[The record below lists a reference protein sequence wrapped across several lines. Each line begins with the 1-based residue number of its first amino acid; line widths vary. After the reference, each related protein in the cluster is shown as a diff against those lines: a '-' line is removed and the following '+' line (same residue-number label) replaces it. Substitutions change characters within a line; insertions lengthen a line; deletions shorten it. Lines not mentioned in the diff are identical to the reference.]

1 MIWLHYPELRSGLIR
16 LVDGGRSLPRVYN
29 EISRQIKYLQGAE
42 KKPVRGPKPT
52 PIELSHQQRGLLE
65 QIVRRQ
71 TSPQN
76 QVRRAKIILCMGEGK
91 NNQQTAQ
98 SLKVHRE
105 TVQQWRS
112 RWLEAVPQLTAAEV
126 TGISEQELLGLIEAV
141 FWDEPRAGTPV
152 KFAAEQVVQIIAIA
166 CETPQVSGRPISQWS
181 AGELADEAIKR
192 GIVETI
198 SPRSVERFLKRGRP
212 KASPESVLA

>member
-1 MIWLHYPELRSGLIR
+1 MTCVSASKALSSTSTSQWRSRLTGNTQVKNLFPKLTNYFCQAA

-98 SLKVHRE
+98 SLKVH
-105 TVQQWRS
+105 
-112 RWLEAVPQLTAAEV
+112 P
-126 TGISEQELLGLIEAV
+126 
-141 FWDEPRAGTPV
+141 
-152 KFAAEQVVQIIAIA
+152 
-166 CETPQVSGRPISQWS
+166 
-181 AGELADEAIKR
+181 
-192 GIVETI
+192 
-198 SPRSVERFLKRGRP
+198 
-212 KASPESVLA
+212 